1 MLKNNIGSYVISS
14 RVRLARNAASMPFP
28 NKITDAAGQKLLKT
42 LAQPLVD
49 HAGGKLYVLK
59 DMVPVEV
66 NMLKEQHLISPTL
79 VDNLSISGVV
89 INKDKTM
96 SVMLNEE
103 DHIRIQVIYR
113 GMELERAY
121 ELADKVDDLIAE
133 KTPIAY
139 DGKLGYIT
147 GCPTNLGTGMRASVM
162 MFLPALTLNNT
173 ITNVIFSS
181 SKEALALRGVYG
193 EGSQAEGYMYQLSNR
208 FTLGLSEK
216 EIIAMVTRRI
226 YKIAEAEELARTTLL
241 ANNRIEL
248 TDMVMRAWGILTNAY
263 KINSG
268 EFMEYISQVK
278 LGAALGLIKIKQF
291 EAIDDIITECRPA
304 VLSVKRGREMTSVE
318 RDILRAE
325 TLKALLPKLI

>member
-1 MLKNNIGSYVISS
+1 MLKNNISSYVISS
-14 RVRLARNAASMPFP
+14 RIRLARNAASMPFP
-28 NKITDAAGQKLLKT
+28 NKISDEAGQQLLKR
-42 LAQPLVD
+42 LAEPLTQ
-49 HAGGKLYVLK
+49 HAGGRLYVLK
-59 DMVPVEV
+59 DMAPVEV

-79 VDNLSISGVV
+79 VDNLSVSGVV
-89 INKDKTM
+89 LNKDKTM

-103 DHIRIQVIYR
+103 DHIRIQVIFR

-121 ELADKVDDLIAE
+121 EFADKVDDLIAE

-147 GCPTNLGTGMRASVM
+147 SCPTNLGTGMRASVM

-181 SKEALALRGVYG
+181 SKDALALRGVYG

-208 FTLGLSEK
+208 FTLGVSEK
-216 EIIAMVTRRI
+216 EIINMVTSRI
-226 YKIAEAEELARTTLL
+226 VRIAEAEEAARGALL
-241 ANNRIEL
+241 EGNRIEL

-263 KINSG
+263 KINSA

-278 LGAALGLIKIKQF
+278 LGAALGLIKIKNF
-291 EAIDDIITECRPA
+291 DAIDDIITECRPA
-304 VLSVKRGREMTSVE
+304 VLSVKRGRDMSTVE
-318 RDILRAE
+318 RDIMRAE
-325 TLKALLPKLI
+325 TLKNTLPKLM